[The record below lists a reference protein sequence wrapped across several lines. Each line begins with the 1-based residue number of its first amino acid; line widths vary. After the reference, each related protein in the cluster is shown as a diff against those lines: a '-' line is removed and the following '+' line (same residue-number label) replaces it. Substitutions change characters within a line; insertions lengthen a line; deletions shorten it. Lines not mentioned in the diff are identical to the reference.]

1 MSQRTQVAHMGHD
14 HFTSIFRN
22 GWYSR
27 KESDC
32 FVSILGFKVAF
43 HGPQMYEHLGLI
55 FNCYTF
61 LYYW

>member
-32 FVSILGFKVAF
+32 FV
-43 HGPQMYEHLGLI
+43 
-55 FNCYTF
+55 
-61 LYYW
+61 